1 MSLFS
6 KKEKTPSQTVV
17 QDVLKTKKNERVLI
31 IANPETNI
39 IAQDLF
45 SAFLEVDAKPVL
57 MYQTKKEAMDYA
69 DESVVGAL
77 KSEPDIV
84 LSISAIKLGK
94 DKAAMEKPYIAED
107 GQEYHNTFDYLL
119 SGKKCIRAVWTPGL
133 TDDMFARTVNINYKQ
148 LADRCA
154 AICKKYEGAK
164 SIHVTSTGGTD
175 ITFSIESRKGLS
187 DNGDFS
193 IPGSGG
199 NIPAGEV
206 FISPVVGTSSGKIVF
221 DGSMTFADGDD
232 MLETP
237 ITVTVKDGYITDIAG
252 GTEAAR
258 LLKGITAAEDRAE
271 ALAASSKEDGERAV
285 LYKKNARNIGE
296 FGIGLNPAASIT
308 GNMLEDEKAF
318 RTCHFA
324 VGENYDGDA
333 PSFIHFDGLVRNPTV
348 EILYENDKSYL
359 LMKDGDLKL

>member
-1 MSLFS
+1 
-6 KKEKTPSQTVV
+6 
-17 QDVLKTKKNERVLI
+17 
-31 IANPETNI
+31 
-39 IAQDLF
+39 
-45 SAFLEVDAKPVL
+45 
-57 MYQTKKEAMDYA
+57 
-69 DESVVGAL
+69 
-77 KSEPDIV
+77 
-84 LSISAIKLGK
+84 
-94 DKAAMEKPYIAED
+94 
-107 GQEYHNTFDYLL
+107 
-119 SGKKCIRAVWTPGL
+119 
-133 TDDMFARTVNINYKQ
+133 
-148 LADRCA
+148 
-154 AICKKYEGAK
+154 
-164 SIHVTSTGGTD
+164 
-175 ITFSIESRKGLS
+175 
-187 DNGDFS
+187 
-193 IPGSGG
+193 
-199 NIPAGEV
+199 
-206 FISPVVGTSSGKIVF
+206 
-221 DGSMTFADGDD
+221 